1 LAGSTL
7 KIKPKN
13 ILNHIFNNK
22 IKSMQ
27 KILITGSNGLLGQ
40 KLVYKLKENKNVECI
55 ATARGENRLVDKNNY
70 QYAALDITDF
80 ENVKKVFTQYMPDV
94 IINTAAM
101 TNVDACETDKDG
113 SWLLNV
119 TSVQHQVN
127 VLEEL
132 IKNNPNYKPHFI
144 HLSTDFIFDGTH
156 GPIDESEVP
165 KPLSFYGEG
174 KLAAEKIVQAS
185 SLNWAIART
194 VLVYGIVDNMSRS
207 NIVLWVKQNLEQGK
221 TINVVDDQYR
231 TPTLAEDLADG
242 CILIAEKK
250 ATGIYNISGKDFLNI
265 LEVAH
270 LVADYYKLDKSLIK
284 PSKSAD
290 IKQPA
295 MRPPITGFIIDK
307 AKNDLGYTPHSFVE
321 GIKFLEEQLN
331 QMGV

>member
-1 LAGSTL
+1 
-7 KIKPKN
+7 
-13 ILNHIFNNK
+13 
-22 IKSMQ
+22 MQ

-40 KLVYKLKENKNVECI
+40 KLVYKLKDNPTITCI
-55 ATARGENRLVDKNNY
+55 ASARGENRLVNKSGY
-70 QYAALDITDF
+70 EYAELDITNYD
-80 ENVKKVFTQYMPDV
+80 NVKSVFTKFMPDV
-94 IINTAAM
+94 VINTAAM
-101 TNVDACETDKDG
+101 TNVDACETDKENC
-113 SWLLNV
+113 WLLNV
-119 TSVQHQVN
+119 TSVQNQVS
-127 VLEEL
+127 VLEDLSE
-132 IKNNPNYKPHFI
+132 KNLNYKPHFI

-156 GPIDESEVP
+156 GPLDENETP
-165 KPLSFYGEG
+165 NPLSYYAAS

-185 SLNWAIART
+185 KLHWAMART

-250 ATGIYNISGKDFLNI
+250 ANGIYNISGKDFLNI

-284 PSKSAD
+284 PSKSSD

-295 MRPPITGFIIDK
+295 KRPPITGFIIDK
-307 AKNDLGYTPHSFVE
+307 AKRDLGYNPHSFVE
-321 GIKFLEEQLN
+321 GIKFLEEQLKDMN
-331 QMGV
+331 V